1 MFRLSKYEALKDINH
16 VSNIIYIKTNTSDIN
31 EYQLLVN
38 ALLYA
43 KKYSE
48 HFYVAET
55 KVELAKIALNN
66 GRFFVGINFLKQALE
81 MYVKL
86 KNDKKIVNT
95 KLLLSIE
102 YQKKHQSK
110 KIEKYFND
118 ISLIKSNLDLSNY
131 FNILGSI
138 SSDKRNYKEARNCF
152 KKAIKYA
159 SNTKERLTP
168 LSNIS
173 ITHIIEKEYDKA
185 KVILYKL
192 CHEYEYIREI
202 LISTNMLAYNYT
214 KMGKT
219 LLAYKNYKTVY
230 EMASNTD
237 ISETRFKNIAK
248 KHLDRKKLKTMV
260 DLEFVNTK
268 KSK

>member
-1 MFRLSKYEALKDINH
+1 MFRLSKYEVLKDINH
-16 VSNIIYIKTNTSDIN
+16 VSNIIYIKTNTPDTN

-48 HFYVAET
+48 HFYVAEA
-55 KVELAKIALNN
+55 KVGLAKIALNN
-66 GRFFVGINFLKQALE
+66 GKFFVGINFLKQALE

-86 KNDKKIVNT
+86 KNDEKIVNT
-95 KLLLSIE
+95 KLLISIE

-138 SSDKRNYKEARNCF
+138 SSDKQNYKEARNCL

-159 SNTKERLTP
+159 SNTKEKLTP
-168 LSNIS
+168 LNNIS
-173 ITHIIEKEYDKA
+173 ITYIKEKEYDKA
-185 KVILYKL
+185 KKILYELYQK
-192 CHEYEYIREI
+192 YEDTSDIRRKART
-202 LISTNMLAYNYT
+202 LQALAKIS
-214 KMGKT
+214 
-219 LLAYKNYKTVY
+219 
-230 EMASNTD
+230 
-237 ISETRFKNIAK
+237 
-248 KHLDRKKLKTMV
+248 
-260 DLEFVNTK
+260 
-268 KSK
+268 